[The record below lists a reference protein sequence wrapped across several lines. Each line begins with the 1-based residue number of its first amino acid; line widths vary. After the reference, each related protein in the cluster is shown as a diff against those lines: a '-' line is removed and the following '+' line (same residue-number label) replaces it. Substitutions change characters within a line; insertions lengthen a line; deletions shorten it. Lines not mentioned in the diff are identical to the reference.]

1 MRYLLC
7 GGGTGGHINPALAIA
22 SSIKAE
28 DKNAV
33 IEFVGTDRGLEKKL
47 VPEAGYKLN
56 TVEVYGFRRSFT
68 LKNIKVAYKALTSV
82 KNAKKI
88 VKSFNPDIVIGTGGY
103 ASWPCVKAASSL
115 GIPTLIQEQNAFP
128 GVTTKKLSK
137 CVDTVCTS
145 FIESHGLF
153 DKSVQHKLVLAGN
166 PVNKNPFTRSEAR
179 RKLGLSDDDIYVLSY
194 GGSLG
199 ADKVN
204 EYCIEAMDIYRESKN
219 IKQLHAVGRIG
230 WEKFSAVSKEK
241 KLNEREGYEIVEYI
255 YDMPL
260 RQAAADIVI
269 CRAGAMTYSELA
281 CLGRAT
287 IFIPSPN
294 VAEDHQYKN
303 AVVLKDAGAAEVFRE
318 SELNGKI
325 LADCVMSIAGDF
337 EKREKMASK
346 MKEYGKP
353 DALKKITDEVM
364 KLVKQK

>member
-22 SSIKAE
+22 SSIKNV
-28 DKNAV
+28 DKDAV
-33 IEFVGTDRGLEKKL
+33 IEFVGTERGLETKL

-56 TVEVYGFRRSFT
+56 TVEVYGFHRSFT
-68 LKNIKVAYKALTSV
+68 LKNVKVAYKALTSV
-82 KNAKKI
+82 RNAKKI
-88 VKSFNPDIVIGTGGY
+88 VKAFSPDIVIGTGGY

-115 GIPTLIQEQNAFP
+115 GIPTLIQEQNAYP

-137 CVDTVCTS
+137 CVNTVCTS
-145 FIESHGLF
+145 FIESHKLF
-153 DKSVQHKLVLAGN
+153 DPSVQNKLVLAGN
-166 PVNKNPFTRSEAR
+166 PVKKNTFTRSEAR
-179 RKLGLSDDDIYVLSY
+179 RQLGLSDDDIYVLSY

-204 EYCIEAMDIYRESKN
+204 EYCIDAMEIYKDDKR
-219 IKQLHAVGRIG
+219 IKQLHAIGHIG
-230 WEKFSAVSKEK
+230 WEQFSKAVNEK
-241 KLNEREGYEIVEYI
+241 GLDKREGFEIREYI

-287 IFIPSPN
+287 VFIPSPN

-303 AVVLKDAGAAEVFRE
+303 AAVLKDAGAAEVFRE
-318 SELNGKI
+318 SELNGKL
-325 LADCVMSIAGDF
+325 LAECVMSLASDS
-337 EKREKMASK
+337 EKREKMAAK

-353 DALKKITDEVM
+353 DALEKITDEVM

>member
-22 SSIKAE
+22 SSIKSV
-28 DKNAV
+28 DGDAV
-33 IEFVGTDRGLEKKL
+33 IEFVGTNRGLETKL

-56 TVEVYGFRRSFT
+56 TVEVYGFHRSLT
-68 LKNIKVAYKALTSV
+68 LKNVKVAYKALTSV
-82 KNAKKI
+82 RNAKKI
-88 VKSFNPDIVIGTGGY
+88 VKKFSPDIVIGTGGY

-145 FIESHGLF
+145 FIESHKLF
-153 DKSVQHKLVLAGN
+153 DKSVQDKLVLAGN
-166 PVNKNPFTRSEAR
+166 PVKENKFTRTEAR
-179 RKLGLSDDDIYVLSY
+179 RRLGLSDDDVYILSY

-204 EYCIEAMDIYRESKN
+204 EYCIEAMDIYKDNAR
-219 IKQLHAVGRIG
+219 IKQLHAVGHIG
-230 WEKFSAVSKEK
+230 WEKFSAIVKEK
-241 KLNEREGYEIVEYI
+241 GLDKRKGYEIVEYI

-287 IFIPSPN
+287 VFIPSPN

-318 SELNGKI
+318 SELNGKM
-325 LADCVMSIAGDF
+325 LADCVSSLASDDA
-337 EKREKMASK
+337 KREKMAAK

-364 KLVKQK
+364 KLVKK